1 LANVGRLVVFG
12 CGGLLALG
20 FLILVIAALVAGS
33 NQETAVEENKE
44 QAGEEEAGSGGGAQ
58 EEDEPTAAIGETLAV
73 GDVSWTVRTAGQAT
87 TLQDPFGQTR
97 EGTFIVVDVNFQNN
111 SDRAVTLDTNSMTLL
126 DSEGQESRADPDM
139 FLFIPPEQQLF
150 LETVNPGVV
159 KQGQAIYTVA
169 SGASGFMLQVGDA
182 NLFGG
187 QVGYIDL
194 GF

>member
-1 LANVGRLVVFG
+1 
-12 CGGLLALG
+12 
-20 FLILVIAALVAGS
+20 VA
-33 NQETAVEENKE
+33 
-44 QAGEEEAGSGGGAQ
+44 
-58 EEDEPTAAIGETLAV
+58 
-73 GDVSWTVRTAGQAT
+73 WTVRTARQAT

-111 SDRAVTLDTNSMTLL
+111 SDRAVTLDTYSMTLL
-126 DSEGQESRADPDM
+126 DSEGRESMPDPDM

-169 SGASGFMLQVGDA
+169 LGASGFRLQVGDA
-182 NLFGG
+182 NPFGG
-187 QVGYIDL
+187 EVGYIDL